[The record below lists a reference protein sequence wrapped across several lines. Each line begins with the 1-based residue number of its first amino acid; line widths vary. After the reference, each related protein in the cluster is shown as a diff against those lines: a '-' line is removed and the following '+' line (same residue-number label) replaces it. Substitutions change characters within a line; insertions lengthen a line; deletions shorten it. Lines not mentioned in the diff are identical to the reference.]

1 MLQVVGIV
9 CYGVRPE
16 RSLGSLD
23 LSLGLKQYM
32 AKTRGL
38 NAFNYIDISVS
49 FRERLNSSLLNNVR
63 H

>member
-1 MLQVVGIV
+1 MLQVVGVV

-38 NAFNYIDISVS
+38 NKEVLWQLAIYHLH
-49 FRERLNSSLLNNVR
+49 RASS
-63 H
+63 